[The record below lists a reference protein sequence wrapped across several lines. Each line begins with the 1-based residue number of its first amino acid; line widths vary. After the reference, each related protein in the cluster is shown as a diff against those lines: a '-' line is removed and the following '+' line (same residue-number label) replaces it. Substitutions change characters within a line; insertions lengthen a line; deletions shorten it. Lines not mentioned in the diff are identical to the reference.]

1 MVHLEE
7 SVQTLNFASRAKK
20 IKTKA
25 AANVM
30 RSPAEMMLMIEK
42 LKAEVKALRAQLEE
56 NGIKPN
62 ISAYK
67 LKAGEDASQEEA
79 KQDEIN
85 DEEPT
90 LEDAEEV
97 QDNEPADDD
106 DVLEATTDT
115 LNADAEDAS
124 QLVGRQNQVYNQ
136 AAAANVDDSK
146 PYVPSMTASEGSS
159 FQTAAMNQTLTEEV
173 A

>member
-67 LKAGEDASQEEA
+67 LKAGDEAS
-79 KQDEIN
+79 
-85 DEEPT
+85 
-90 LEDAEEV
+90 
-97 QDNEPADDD
+97 
-106 DVLEATTDT
+106 
-115 LNADAEDAS
+115 
-124 QLVGRQNQVYNQ
+124 
-136 AAAANVDDSK
+136 
-146 PYVPSMTASEGSS
+146 
-159 FQTAAMNQTLTEEV
+159 
-173 A
+173 

>member
-1 MVHLEE
+1 MTYLGNCISALTEAKPHVPFRNSKLTFFLKDALGGNSKTTLICTASKQMVHLEE

-67 LKAGEDASQEEA
+67 LKAGEDAS
-79 KQDEIN
+79 
-85 DEEPT
+85 
-90 LEDAEEV
+90 
-97 QDNEPADDD
+97 
-106 DVLEATTDT
+106 
-115 LNADAEDAS
+115 
-124 QLVGRQNQVYNQ
+124 
-136 AAAANVDDSK
+136 
-146 PYVPSMTASEGSS
+146 
-159 FQTAAMNQTLTEEV
+159 
-173 A
+173 